1 MKLTNALIKLGIN
14 AHGHDEQNL
23 ETDFC
28 QSLSVFHWIS
38 FQLKSI

>member
-14 AHGHDEQNL
+14 AHGQNL

-28 QSLSVFHWIS
+28 QPLSVFNWIS